1 MFQALMTEI
10 YQEILANMFR
20 SATSLAAFE
29 KLFASLPQNLIHR
42 QIDQFGEMGG
52 GEQSAAPQTGTEGQP
67 AESAGEPQITFV
79 RNTPKTGRNEPCPC
93 GSGKKYKKCCGK

>member
-1 MFQALMTEI
+1 MTEI

-29 KLFASLPQNLIHR
+29 KLFASLPQNLIHT
-42 QIDQFGEMGG
+42 QIDQFGEMGVG
-52 GEQSAAPQTGTEGQP
+52 GQGAAPQTEAEGQA
-67 AESAGEPQITFV
+67 AESASEPQITFV